1 MILIN
6 LLPHREEARKRAKE
20 SFYAKMIL
28 SALVGAGIAVVIFGG
43 LAALEAQQSSVNA
56 ILMAENTALD
66 AQVKKIEE
74 ARKVINALEARRE
87 AVENLQEDRSLVV
100 RWMEDL
106 ARLTPE
112 GVYLTKIVQQGLTL
126 KVEGRAMSVDHIS
139 QFIKNTSQ
147 GNMQTITNS
156 SWTQGEV
163 KVDFMDLGADRSAM
177 RVFLFNLDFDL
188 LRSAELKKLIEAQR
202 GINSAEP
209 EHVIEAEQNT

>member
-20 SFYAKMIL
+20 SFVAKLVL
-28 SALVGAGIAVVIFGG
+28 SVIVGVGISCLIFGG
-43 LAALEAQQSSVNA
+43 LTILEVRQSAVNSALQ
-56 ILMAENTALD
+56 AENATLD
-66 AQVKKIEE
+66 TQVRRIEE
-74 ARKVINALEARRE
+74 ARRVIDSLEARRV

-112 GVYLTKIVQQGLTL
+112 GVYLTKIAQQGLVL
-126 KVEGRAMSVDHIS
+126 KVDGRAMSFDHIS
-139 QFIKNTSQ
+139 QYIRNTSQ

-163 KVDFMDLGADRSAM
+163 KMDFMDIGADRPSM

-188 LRSAELKKLIEAQR
+188 LRSAELKK
-202 GINSAEP
+202 
-209 EHVIEAEQNT
+209 VIEAERGVNSAMSGNMVGTQ

>member
-20 SFYAKMIL
+20 SFYAKLIL
-28 SALVGAGIAVVIFGG
+28 AALIGAGIAGVIWVG
-43 LAALEAQQSSVNA
+43 LAVLDEAQASTNA
-56 ILMAENTALD
+56 VLSAENTALD

-74 ARKVINALEARRE
+74 ARKVIDALEKRRE

-112 GVYLTKIVQQGLTL
+112 GVYLTKVVQNGLLL
-126 KVEGRAMSVDHIS
+126 KVEGTALSVDHIS

-156 SWTQGEV
+156 RWPTDGEV
-163 KVDFMDLGADRSAM
+163 KVSSMSLASDRPAM
-177 RVFLFNLDFDL
+177 RIFLFTLEFDL
-188 LRSAELKKLIEAQR
+188 MRSAELKRAIENERNA
-202 GINSAEP
+202 S
-209 EHVIEAEQNT
+209 

>member
-20 SFYAKMIL
+20 SFYAKLI
-28 SALVGAGIAVVIFGG
+28 
-43 LAALEAQQSSVNA
+43 LAALIGAVIACVIWVGLAVLDEAQASTNAVLSS
-56 ILMAENTALD
+56 ENMALD

-74 ARKVINALEARRE
+74 ARKVIDALEKRRE

-112 GVYLTKIVQQGLTL
+112 GVYLTKVVQDGLLL
-126 KVEGRAMSVDHIS
+126 KVEGTALSVEHIS

-156 SWTQGEV
+156 RWPPAGEV
-163 KVDFMDLGADRSAM
+163 KVSSMSLDSDRPAM
-177 RVFLFNLDFDL
+177 RVFLFTLEFDL
-188 LRSAELKKLIEAQR
+188 MRSAELKRAIENERNA
-202 GINSAEP
+202 G
-209 EHVIEAEQNT
+209 

>member
-20 SFYAKMIL
+20 SFYAKLIL
-28 SALVGAGIAVVIFGG
+28 AALIGAGIAGVIWVG
-43 LAALEAQQSSVNA
+43 LAVLDEAQASTNA
-56 ILMAENTALD
+56 VLSAENTALD
-66 AQVKKIEE
+66 AQVKKIDE
-74 ARKVINALEARRE
+74 ARKVIDALEKRRE

-112 GVYLTKIVQQGLTL
+112 GVYLTKVVQNGLLL
-126 KVEGRAMSVDHIS
+126 KVEGTALSVEHIS

-156 SWTQGEV
+156 RWPPAGEV
-163 KVDFMDLGADRSAM
+163 KVSSMSLDSDRPAM
-177 RVFLFNLDFDL
+177 RVFLFTLEFDL
-188 LRSAELKKLIEAQR
+188 MRSADLKRAIENERNA
-202 GINSAEP
+202 G
-209 EHVIEAEQNT
+209 

>member
-6 LLPHREEARKRAKE
+6 LLPHREEARKKAKE
-20 SFYAKMIL
+20 SFYAKLI
-28 SALVGAGIAVVIFGG
+28 
-43 LAALEAQQSSVNA
+43 LAALIGAVIACVIWVGLAVLDEAQASTNA
-56 ILMAENTALD
+56 VLSAENAALD

-74 ARKVINALEARRE
+74 ARKVIDALEKRRE

-112 GVYLTKIVQQGLTL
+112 GVYLTKVVQDGLLL
-126 KVEGRAMSVDHIS
+126 KVEGTALSVEHIS

-156 SWTQGEV
+156 RWPPAGEV
-163 KVDFMDLGADRSAM
+163 KVSSMSLDSDRPAM
-177 RVFLFNLDFDL
+177 RVFLFTLEFDL
-188 LRSAELKKLIEAQR
+188 MRSADLKRAIENERNA
-202 GINSAEP
+202 G
-209 EHVIEAEQNT
+209 